1 MLLYIHI
8 PFCDSKCSY
17 CAFNSYVDKFS
28 QRERYMNALAIQLET
43 ELERFNVNSDNLI
56 ETVFIG
62 GGTPSTVDPHL
73 YHPIFERI
81 RSYLQEGAEITSEA
95 NPNSATYEW
104 LSGMRELGVN
114 RISFGVQSFNDKKL
128 KTLGRAHNTQHALQA
143 IKNAAIIGY
152 EHLSLDLIYGVQG
165 DTKDLLRSDV
175 NQAFALPID
184 HISLYSL
191 TIEEETVFEKLP
203 EMASEQLDLTQ
214 WLFDQ
219 ISSKG
224 FKHYEISNFGKY
236 KSKHNIGYWEHKPYI
251 GLGAGAV
258 GFLNSTRF
266 YPTTDIEAYI
276 DAPTTI
282 KEEVL
287 NEAELLNEKFFLGFR
302 SCVGVNQTLLS
313 KTQHSQAQ
321 MLQEG
326 GLLEYRNGHY
336 YNPNFL
342 LADEIT
348 LRIEGY

>member
-28 QRERYMNALAIQLET
+28 QRERYMNALGVQLET
-43 ELERFNVNSDNLI
+43 EFKRFGVGPKNLI

-62 GGTPSTVDPHL
+62 GGTPSTVDPQL
-73 YHPIFERI
+73 YRPIFERI
-81 RSYLQEGAEITSEA
+81 APFLQEAAEITSEA

-114 RISFGVQSFNDKKL
+114 RISFGVQSFNDQKL

-143 IKNAAIIGY
+143 IKDAAVIGY

-165 DTKDLLRSDV
+165 DTKDLLCSDID
-175 NQAFALPID
+175 QAFELPID

-214 WLFDQ
+214 WLFDE
-219 ISSKG
+219 ISAKG
-224 FKHYEISNFGKY
+224 FEQYEISNFGKY
-236 KSKHNIGYWEHKPYI
+236 KSKHNIGYWEHKPYL

-258 GFLNSTRF
+258 GFLGSTRF
-266 YPTTDIEAYI
+266 YPATDIEAYI
-276 DAPTTI
+276 NTPTTV
-282 KEEVL
+282 KEEIL
-287 NEAELLNEKFFLGFR
+287 NASELLNEKLFLGFR
-302 SCVGVNQTLLS
+302 SCVGVDQTLLS
-313 KTQHSQAQ
+313 KAQDTQAK
-321 MLQEG
+321 MLHEG
-326 GLLEYRNGHY
+326 GLLEYHNEHY

>member
-28 QRERYMNALAIQLET
+28 QRERYMNTLGIQLET
-43 ELERFNVNSDNLI
+43 ELKRFDVSSENLI

-62 GGTPSTVDPHL
+62 GGTPSTVDPEL
-73 YHPIFERI
+73 YVPIFDRI
-81 RSYLQEGAEITSEA
+81 RPYLQAGAEITSEA

-104 LSGMRELGVN
+104 LRGMKELGVN
-114 RISFGVQSFNDKKL
+114 RISFGVQSFNDEKL

-143 IKNAAIIGY
+143 IKNAAVIGY
-152 EHLSLDLIYGVQG
+152 EHLSIDLIYGVQG
-165 DTKDLLRSDV
+165 DTKDLLRSDIR
-175 NQAFALPID
+175 QAFELPID

-191 TIEEETVFEKLP
+191 TIEEKTAFEDLP
-203 EMASEQLDLTQ
+203 EMANEQLDLTQ
-214 WLFDQ
+214 WLFDE
-219 ISSKG
+219 ITSKG
-224 FKHYEISNFGKY
+224 FDHYEISNFGIY

-258 GFLNSTRF
+258 GFLGSTRF
-266 YPTTDIEAYI
+266 YPNTDIEAYI
-276 DAPTTI
+276 DAPLVI
-282 KEEVL
+282 KEEL
-287 NEAELLNEKFFLGFR
+287 LSNAELLNEKLFLGFR
-302 SCVGVNQTLLS
+302 SSVGVNQKLLS
-313 KTQHSQAQ
+313 KAQDSQAQ
-321 MLQEG
+321 ILYEG
-326 GLLEYRNGHY
+326 GLLEYRHGHY

>member
-28 QRERYMNALAIQLET
+28 QRERYMNALSIQLET

-81 RSYLQEGAEITSEA
+81 RPYLQEGAEITSEA

-104 LSGMRELGVN
+104 LRGMRELGVN
-114 RISFGVQSFNDKKL
+114 RISFGVQSFNDEKL

-143 IKNAAIIGY
+143 IKNAAAIGY

-165 DTKDLLRSDV
+165 DTKNLLNSDI

-191 TIEEETVFEKLP
+191 TIEEETAFEKLP

-214 WLFDQ
+214 WLFDK
-219 ISSKG
+219 IASKG
-224 FKHYEISNFGKY
+224 FEQYEISNFGEY

-258 GFLNSTRF
+258 GFLNTTRL

-276 DAPTTI
+276 DAPLFI
-282 KEEVL
+282 KEECL
-287 NEAELLNEKFFLGFR
+287 NDAELLNEKFFLGFR
-302 SCVGVNQTLLS
+302 SNVGVAKSLLS
-313 KTQHSQAQ
+313 KAQYAQAQ
-321 MLQEG
+321 MLHEG
-326 GLLEYRNGHY
+326 GLLEYRNEYY

>member
-28 QRERYMNALAIQLET
+28 QREHYMNALSIQLEM
-43 ELERFNVNSDNLI
+43 ELKRFEVSPENLI

-62 GGTPSTVDPHL
+62 GGTPSTVDPEL
-73 YHPIFERI
+73 YVPIFDRI
-81 RSYLQEGAEITSEA
+81 RPYLQAGAEITSEA

-104 LSGMRELGVN
+104 LSGMKELGVN
-114 RISFGVQSFNDKKL
+114 RISFGVQSFNDEKL

-143 IKNAAIIGY
+143 IKNAAVIGY

-165 DTKDLLRSDV
+165 DTKDLLRSDIS
-175 NQAFALPID
+175 QAFELPID

-191 TIEEETVFEKLP
+191 TIEENTAFEKLP
-203 EMASEQLDLTQ
+203 EMAKEELDLTQ
-214 WLFDQ
+214 WIFDE
-219 ISSKG
+219 ISHRG
-224 FKHYEISNFGKY
+224 FEHYEISNFGKY
-236 KSKHNIGYWEHKPYI
+236 KSQHNIGYWEHKPYI

-266 YPTTDIEAYI
+266 YPITDIDTYI
-276 DAPTTI
+276 STPLTI
-282 KEEVL
+282 NEEVL
-287 NEAELLNEKFFLGFR
+287 NGSEVLNEKLFLGFR
-302 SCVGVNQTLLS
+302 SFVGIDETLLS
-313 KTQHSQAQ
+313 KSQLSQAKI
-321 MLQEG
+321 LLDG
-326 GLLEYRNGHY
+326 GLLEYRNGRY

-348 LRIEGY
+348 LRVEGY